1 MATTT
6 SLADIKDGTA
16 NPIAAF
22 SKFLDKFKPQLAL
35 ALPAH
40 LKADRVAR
48 LVLTAFSQSPQLQN
62 CDQRTII
69 AAVMTASQMGLE
81 IGVMGQGYLIP
92 YKATCTFVPGW
103 QGIVDIISRSGR
115 ATVWTGAVYE
125 GDEFDYALG
134 DSPFVKHKPKGE
146 TDDPKKITHVYAC
159 GRVNG
164 SEWPVIDV
172 WPIAKVTRHFKKM
185 NKVGDR
191 HYANTYWEMY
201 ARKLPLLQ
209 IAKYMPK
216 SIELANALQSSH
228 SAESGIGQPFTID
241 ADFKTIEP
249 IDPDTGEILDPT
261 LSSTQEK
268 NAAAAKTTGGGAPTA
283 KPVEHYVEAIKKA
296 TGQDACDLVLDEA
309 SDLLPADAMAAVR
322 EAYAARFAK

>member
-1 MATTT
+1 MAT
-6 SLADIKDGTA
+6 SLTDISEGKA
-16 NPIAAF
+16 NPVAAF

-48 LVLTAFSQSPQLQN
+48 LVLTAFSQSSQLQE

-81 IGVMGQGYLIP
+81 IGVLGQGYLIP
-92 YKATCTFVPGW
+92 YKRTCTFVPGW
-103 QGIVDIISRSGR
+103 QGIVDIISRTGR

-125 GDEFDYALG
+125 GDEFDYGLG

-164 SEWPVIDV
+164 SDWPVIDV
-172 WPIAKVTRHFKKM
+172 WPIAKVQRHFKKM

-201 ARKLPLLQ
+201 ARKIPLLQ
-209 IAKYMPK
+209 VAKYLPK
-216 SIELANALQSSH
+216 SIELANAMQMSH
-228 SAESGIGQPFTID
+228 AAESGIGQPFTID
-241 ADFKTIEP
+241 QDFKTIEP
-249 IDPDTGEILDPT
+249 IDPETGEIT
-261 LSSTQEK
+261 TIEKTATQAR
-268 NAAAAKTTGGGAPTA
+268 AAEAATGDRPVGKTYAQYADLIT
-283 KPVEHYVEAIKKA
+283 KA
-296 TGQDACDLVLDEA
+296 TSQDTADLEIDEAKDVLPPDQYADLVKL
-309 SDLLPADAMAAVR
+309 
-322 EAYAARFAK
+322 YKGKFGK